1 VKVTMMLCDS
11 AQVAEGK
18 LFILGGG
25 WSVTGPDPT
34 PSAIAI
40 KLDVDWHEADRPHHW
55 ELYLENADGQLVNVP
70 TPEGDQPVE
79 VRGDFQ
85 VGRPEGVPEGTP
97 IDLPLAV
104 NFGPIPLP
112 VASRFTWRFTIDGV
126 ADEDWRLGFTTRPAA
141 A

>member
-1 VKVTMMLCDS
+1 MMLCDS

-18 LFILGGG
+18 LYILGGG
-25 WSVTGPDPT
+25 WSVTGPDAT

-55 ELYLENADGQLVNVP
+55 ELYLENADGQIVNVP
-70 TPEGDQPVE
+70 TPEGEQPVE

-85 VGRPEGVPEGTP
+85 VGRPQGVPEGTP

-104 NFGPIPLP
+104 NFGPIPLA

-126 ADEDWRLGFTTRPAA
+126 AEEDWRLGFTTRPAA